1 MAEELFEQIQP
12 SDYATKGMRVK
23 SNPLALSV
31 PEAQRAFDEL
41 SLDVII
47 PAINTLIQ
55 VLNTL
60 NLSERVASG
69 DIKGIRLNADKVI
82 EITTDGATWEAS
94 GSSGHII
101 QDENGTEYAQRSRL
115 QFNNVNITDDGSKT
129 IIEGVQGIQGEQGI
143 QGIQGPK
150 GDKGE
155 TGGLGPSWLPLIGSN
170 GDLNWTQSFTTTA
183 PSTVNIRGPQ
193 GVQGVQGPQGPI
205 GATGIQGIQ
214 GPRGEQGIQGEQ
226 GPQGQQGIQG
236 PAGSQGIQG
245 PKGEK
250 GDKGDNGID
259 GKGLTIQDI
268 YPTLSA
274 LKNAYPTGNEYT
286 YQVTA
291 ENNELFI
298 WSEIANEWS
307 SIGALKG
314 AQGEQGLAGTIEI
327 GTVSTGET
335 GTNVVVTNTGTPTN
349 AVFNFVI
356 PRGEL
361 GPQGPQGIQGIQG
374 IQGPEGPQGPQGI
387 QGPQGEQGQSAFQ
400 SAINGGYT
408 GDEATFN
415 KSLATIPSTEQQRTW
430 TDKVGMV
437 NNKTGVAITLVASD
451 VGAVSTNTFNTT
463 VEGINTTV
471 SGIGGKVTALE
482 TTLNSLINGEAV
494 QY

>member
-12 SDYATKGMRVK
+12 SDYANKGIRVK
-23 SNPLALSV
+23 TNPLGLSA

-115 QFNNVNITDDGSKT
+115 QFNNVNITDDGVKT
-129 IIEGVQGIQGEQGI
+129 IIEGVQGKQGEQGI

-150 GDKGE
+150 GEKGE
-155 TGGLGPSWLPLIGSN
+155 TGSLGPSWLPLIGSN

-250 GDKGDNGID
+250 GDAGRDGID
-259 GKGLTIQDI
+259 GKGLVIQDI
-268 YPTLSA
+268 YPTLA
-274 LKNAYPTGNEYT
+274 ELRNAYPTGNEYT

-291 ENNELFI
+291 KNNELFI
-298 WSEIANEWS
+298 WSEIANDWL

-314 AQGEQGLAGTIEI
+314 PQGEQGVAGTIEI
-327 GTVSTGET
+327 GKVTTGEAGT
-335 GTNVVVTNTGTPTN
+335 QVVITNVGTVNN
-349 AVFNFVI
+349 AVLDITI
-356 PRGEL
+356 PKGDM
-361 GPQGPQGIQGIQG
+361 GVQGPQGIQGIQG

-408 GDEATFN
+408 GDEVTFN
-415 KSLATIPSTEQQRTW
+415 KSLASIPSTEQQQTW

-437 NNKTGVAITLVASD
+437 NNKTGESIVLDLSD
-451 VGAVSTNTFNTT
+451 IYCVDDTTGTKYKLGIDNGALYF
-463 VEGINTTV
+463 EE
-471 SGIGGKVTALE
+471 VTE
-482 TTLNSLINGEAV
+482 
-494 QY
+494 